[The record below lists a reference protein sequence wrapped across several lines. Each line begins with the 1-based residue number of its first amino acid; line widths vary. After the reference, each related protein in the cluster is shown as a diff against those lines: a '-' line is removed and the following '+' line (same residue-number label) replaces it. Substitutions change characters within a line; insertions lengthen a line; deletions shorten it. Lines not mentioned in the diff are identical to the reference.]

1 MARVIKTFLWIGCA
15 VLLLGCV
22 GVRPLGI
29 AGQTNQNASPAVKR
43 IDPNKPAQNKVVWES
58 QRYGVYSP
66 SAIAITTSASQTF
79 TGHSSLVNS
88 VAFSADNRYVLS
100 GSDDN
105 TVRLWDIKTGK
116 EIRRFTGHSSS
127 VYSVAFSADG
137 KYALSG
143 SGDKTVRLWDIK
155 TGKEIRRFTGH
166 SSSVYSVAF
175 SFDSRYALSGSADK
189 TVRLWDIKTGKEIR
203 RFTGHSDWVSSV
215 AFSADG
221 KYALSGSYDETV
233 RLWDTQTGKEIR
245 RFAGQG
251 DGRIYS
257 VAFSFDGKYALSGS
271 GDKTVRLWDIQTGR
285 EIRRFTGH
293 SSLVNSVAFSSDSKY
308 ALSGSDDQTVRLWD
322 IQTGDKMA
330 LIARNVQDRLKAGYA
345 VFTDIPPPSLPEAP
359 VLTKSQFETK
369 AEFQAR
375 IDKAAAER
383 EKQIEHVQERYRK
396 AVEARNLERQT
407 YIQTLPQ
414 RREALLS
421 EEMAKEFGAPA
432 LRDFVYDAERQ
443 IAYATIYAV
452 RGGFEQRIEFA
463 IAPKD
468 AQDMFNRLNQ
478 VEARVTFAIK
488 NDVMELSDIRLPYGF
503 FSEAVASVSKGDF
516 KNEPIKVALK
526 DEKINFDAPVLQNPN
541 LIDRFAVKALRFQG
555 NEQDDLAPLI
565 AKAKQAP
572 IDSKK
577 WLFVVA
583 VEHYDETDDVIY
595 AKNSAEAF
603 VKAAQKRLGIDDRHT
618 YSFIDDR
625 ATASVFDDHLKR
637 FLANVQKG
645 DSIYFYYSG
654 HGIPNPS
661 GGEAYFLPKDK
672 VVDYVTKE
680 RNLMATEV
688 YNRLSNSGAKQVIAF
703 VDSCFSGRTD
713 NISNFKGV
721 AAGLFKTKR
730 PEFDRSKMVVITAG
744 TSAQFSSAHPEKPH
758 RLFTYYLT
766 RSLLENDKIDLDLL
780 YKKTASEVKKV
791 SWQKGDIYLQE
802 PTIEGNNKLEL

>member
-1 MARVIKTFLWIGCA
+1 MAKAIKALLWIGCA
-15 VLLLGCV
+15 AALLGCATIQPT
-22 GVRPLGI
+22 GR
-29 AGQTNQNASPAVKR
+29 QTNQSVAAKR
-43 IDPNKPAQNKVVWES
+43 IDPNKPAQNKVVWER
-58 QRYGVYSP
+58 QNYD
-66 SAIAITTSASQTF
+66 SATPALQTF
-79 TGHSSLVNS
+79 TGHSVWVVS
-88 VAFSADNRYVLS
+88 VAFSFDGRYALS
-100 GSDDN
+100 GSRDE

-116 EIRRFTGHSSS
+116 EIRQFTGHSEW
-127 VYSVAFSADG
+127 VHSVAFSSDG

-143 SGDKTVRLWDIK
+143 SADETVRLWDIK
-155 TGKEIRRFTGH
+155 TGKEIHQFTGH
-166 SSSVYSVAF
+166 NS
-175 SFDSRYALSGSADK
+175 
-189 TVRLWDIKTGKEIR
+189 
-203 RFTGHSDWVSSV
+203 WVN
-215 AFSADG
+215 
-221 KYALSGSYDETV
+221 
-233 RLWDTQTGKEIR
+233 
-245 RFAGQG
+245 
-251 DGRIYS
+251 S

-271 GDKTVRLWDIQTGR
+271 GDETVRLWDIRTGN

-293 SSLVNSVAFSSDSKY
+293 SDSVRSVAFSFDSKY
-308 ALSGSDDQTVRLWD
+308 ALSGSIDGTVKLWD
-322 IQTGDKMA
+322 MQTDDKMA
-330 LIARNVQDRLKAGYA
+330 QIAKNVQDRLRAGYA
-345 VFTDIPPPSLPEAP
+345 ALTDIPPPSLPEAP

-369 AEFQAR
+369 AEFQER
-375 IDKAAAER
+375 IDRAAAER
-383 EKQIEHVQERYRK
+383 EKQIEQAQERYRK
-396 AVEARNLERQT
+396 MVEARNLERQT
-407 YIQTLPQ
+407 YIRTLPQ

-421 EEMAKEFGAPA
+421 EEMAKEFGNPA
-432 LRDFVYDAERQ
+432 LRDFVYDAESR
-443 IAYATIYAV
+443 IAYVTLFAV
-452 RGGFEQRIEFA
+452 LGGFEQRVEFA
-463 IAPKD
+463 IAPKE
-468 AQDMFNRLNQ
+468 AQDMFNRLDK

-488 NDVMELSDIRLPYGF
+488 NDVMELSDIRLRYGL
-503 FSEAVASVSKGDF
+503 FSEAVASVSRSEF
-516 KNEPIKVALK
+516 KSEPIKVALK

-555 NEQDDLAPLI
+555 DEQDDLSPLI

-572 IDSKK
+572 IDPKK

-603 VKAAQKRLGIDDRHT
+603 LKAAQKKLGIDDRHT

-680 RNLMATEV
+680 QNLMATEV
-688 YNRLSNSGAKQVIAF
+688 YNRLSNSRAKQVIAF

-730 PEFDRSKMVVITAG
+730 PEFDRSKMAVITAG

-766 RSLLENDKIDLDLL
+766 RSLLENDKLDLDLL

-791 SWQKGDIYLQE
+791 SWQKGDLYLQE